1 MPQRKTMTERNAQ
14 AEALKTIKPNVLKS
28 STFGDS
34 HHDAIDAQIT
44 VLEHPGI
51 SGEDIDQ
58 NQEDGEWA
66 DNVAD
71 AAREALDW
79 ITGDFTP
86 DTATNATGD
95 LVGSWQE
102 LVRG

>member
-1 MPQRKTMTERNAQ
+1 MPRPTLTERIAQ
-14 AEALKTIKPNVLKS
+14 AEELKTLKPTVLKS
-28 STFGDS
+28 STFGGN
-34 HHDAIDAQIT
+34 HHDAIEAQIT

-51 SGEDIDQ
+51 SGEDIDA

-86 DTATNATGD
+86 DAATNKTGD

-102 LVRG
+102 LVR

>member
-1 MPQRKTMTERNAQ
+1 MARKTITERKAQ
-14 AEALKTIKPNVLKS
+14 AEELKTLKPTVLKS
-28 STFGDS
+28 TAFGDS
-34 HHDAIDAQIT
+34 HHDAIEAQIT

-58 NQEDGEWA
+58 NQEDGVWA

-79 ITGDFTP
+79 ITGDYTP
-86 DTATNATGD
+86 DKATNQTGD
-95 LVGSWQE
+95 LVGSWQG
-102 LVRG
+102 LVR